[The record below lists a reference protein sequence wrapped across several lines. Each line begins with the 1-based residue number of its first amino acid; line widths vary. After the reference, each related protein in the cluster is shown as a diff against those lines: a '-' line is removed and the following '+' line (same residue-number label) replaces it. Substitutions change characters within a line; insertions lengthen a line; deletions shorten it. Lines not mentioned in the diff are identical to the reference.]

1 MSDQVLVSN
10 EALKEYFTR
19 MEHIFLVV
27 VSHVSC
33 DEFSGSSCCTV
44 TLLLTFSSKNVSC
57 NRSSLVYICALL
69 FVFLLFE
76 SFFSVFLSPQPYDPM
91 TLFPQQKTM
100 IRMKVIAKIQHGIR
114 VGEVCS
120 S

>member
-1 MSDQVLVSN
+1 MLAVMSSVVVVVVQLRCCLRSPPRMLVVIDQVWYIYVHS
-10 EALKEYFTR
+10 
-19 MEHIFLVV
+19 FL
-27 VSHVSC
+27 
-33 DEFSGSSCCTV
+33 F
-44 TLLLTFSSKNVSC
+44 
-57 NRSSLVYICALL
+57 
-69 FVFLLFE
+69 FLLFE